1 MKISGL
7 LTSFLYQ
14 NRKLNIPGIG
24 QFTIPETVAIPEPE
38 DKNFA
43 EFLQYVQFTPKNILQ
58 PDTDLIDYIRKETGK
73 IKPLAESDLESYL
86 ADCKSLLNIGKPL
99 FLEGIG
105 TLQKNKIGGL
115 DFLAGQPLMERVES
129 HEPEKAAPKHGD
141 RKFLYNNEYT
151 NQSSQ
156 GGNLRKLLI
165 VGGALFGLAV
175 VVWGGYLLYARN
187 VNQTDNTIV
196 TSVTNPETEA
206 DTTANTQQPPV
217 LQPDSLAKDSVNPA
231 LPVLP
236 DSASGQSPLVS
247 YKFILQTTS
256 KKYIADSNYNKIKNS
271 IPDVHLISKDSSTYQ
286 IYVIKKCLPSDTTK
300 EKTNLNNWYWGR
312 KEMRVRIEL

>member
-24 QFTIPETVAIPEPE
+24 QFTIPESVAIPEPD

-43 EFLQYVQFTPKNILQ
+43 EFLQYIQFTQKNILQ
-58 PDTDLIDYIRKETGK
+58 PDSDLIDYIRKETGK
-73 IKPLAESDLESYL
+73 IKPLAESDLDSYL

-99 FLEGIG
+99 YLEGIG
-105 TLQKNKIGGL
+105 TLQKTKTGGL
-115 DFLAGQPLMERVES
+115 EFSAGQPLTERVES
-129 HEPEKAAPKHGD
+129 HEPEKPAQRQGE

-151 NQSSQ
+151 NQSNQ
-156 GGNLRKLLI
+156 GGNLKKLLI
-165 VGGALFGLAV
+165 IGGALFGLAV

-187 VNQTDNTIV
+187 VNDVEKTVV
-196 TSVTNPETEA
+196 TTVSNPETST
-206 DTTANTQQPPV
+206 DTTATNTAPSVPA
-217 LQPDSLAKDSVNPA
+217 DSLAKDSVKPA
-231 LPVLP
+231 TPVLP
-236 DSASGQSPLVS
+236 DSTSGQSPMIS

-256 KKYIADSNYNKIKNS
+256 KKYIADSNFNKIKNS
-271 IPDVHLISKDSSTYQ
+271 LPDVHLATKDSSTYQ

-312 KEMRVRIEL
+312 KEMRVKIEL